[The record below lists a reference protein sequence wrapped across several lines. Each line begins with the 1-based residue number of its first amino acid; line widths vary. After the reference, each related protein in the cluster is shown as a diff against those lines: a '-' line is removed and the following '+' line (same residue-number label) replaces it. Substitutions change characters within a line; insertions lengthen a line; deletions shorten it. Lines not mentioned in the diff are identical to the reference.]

1 MKEEILAILRRQ
13 EGFVSGQMLC
23 ERLGVSRTAVWKWI
37 NILKKEGYE
46 IESVTRKG
54 YRLLHSP
61 DVLTEDM
68 IRQSLPE
75 EVWPGKVHCFSSV
88 DSTNEAAKRAD
99 AGEAADGALF
109 VADRQTAGRGRRGRS
124 WSSPEGKDIFCSIL
138 LRPELPAE
146 DASMLTLVTAL
157 AAAAALEQ
165 RGGEPCQIKW
175 PNDVILHGKKLCG
188 ILTEMGIEM
197 EEISYVVIGVGFNL
211 NREAFPEEIAD
222 MASSL
227 YRETGRRVVRAEFL
241 GDFIREFLDRYR
253 IFLRERSLVP
263 FVEEYESRLVN
274 IGREVRL
281 ICRGQEVIRR
291 AEGINARGELVVRDA
306 LGQKETVCGG
316 EVSVRGLYGYV

>member
-37 NILKKEGYE
+37 NILKNEGYE